1 MALPP
6 NRPSPDQGGARP
18 GKGQGAGAPPLVAPG
33 APADEDELGA
43 GPSALQREL
52 AAERASYSGL
62 ARWLILAGTL
72 AAIALAVNQLFNLQL
87 GGYVLISGMYLYLLA
102 AIFLSLT
109 FVCFRH
115 SQAPRTS
122 TFEAFVAAGLAAAV
136 IAYSTVSVVRYLALL
151 GWLPE
156 AVATTRIFTVPTFQ
170 SAESWLQILFLA
182 LFAAFAVWLAL
193 SIRGRA
199 VHQGSVPWFD
209 WLLTALA
216 LVVCGFFVWTADDSL
231 EGGWEYAAPVEAVWF
246 SVALYLM
253 ILEATRRAG
262 GFVLFLIVLT
272 FSLYPTFASHVPD
285 PLSGFQ
291 SPFLDVIPFF
301 MISSEASFGIP
312 MGAFGT
318 LVIGFILFGAILQ
331 FTGGGRFFND
341 LALAM
346 VGQYRGGAAK
356 VAIFASGFMGSMSG
370 SVISNV
376 LTTGAVS
383 IPAMKKTGF
392 SPRYAAA
399 TEACASTGGVL
410 MPPIMGATA
419 FVMASWLSRPYV
431 EIMLAAAIPS
441 VLYYF
446 GLFAQID
453 AYSAR
458 RGLKGM
464 ARDALPRMLATL
476 KTGWIYIF
484 VFAVL
489 IFLMVAFRWET
500 RAPFYAI
507 VLLLIANQ
515 IMSGHRFT
523 LTSFLDM
530 IVSVGRTLA
539 ELTAVLLGIGMI
551 VGAFQATGLTGPL
564 ATELIFLAGDSVFM
578 LLVMGAITSF
588 IFGMGMTVTAC
599 YIFLAVVLA
608 PALVQGGLNELAVHL
623 FILYWGMVSYITPPV
638 ALGAF
643 AAASMAGAS
652 PMKTGLEAMRL
663 GGVIYIAPFFFVL
676 NPALIGEGPA
686 AEVIVVVI
694 CALIGVWFLSA
705 AMQAYLAFVGP
716 FPYTA
721 TGYAMRGVLALT
733 ALMIA
738 APAGGVFG
746 FGHAEITVA
755 GFILALVPI
764 AYVWRLGRL
773 APA

>member
-1 MALPP
+1 M
-6 NRPSPDQGGARP
+6 NQPDDDRRDQPDPHP
-18 GKGQGAGAPPLVAPG
+18 GEGQPPLVAPG
-33 APADEDELGA
+33 VPGDVDKLGG

-52 AAERASYSGL
+52 AAERASYSGA
-62 ARWLILAGTL
+62 ARGLIILGTVV
-72 AAIALAVNQLFNLQL
+72 AIALAVNQLFNLQL
-87 GGYVLISGMYLYLLA
+87 GGYVLISGMYLYVLA
-102 AIFLSLT
+102 GIFLSLT

-115 SQAPRTS
+115 SQAARTPAL
-122 TFEAFVAAGLAAAV
+122 EAFLAGVMIAAV
-136 IAYSTVSVVRYLALL
+136 LSYSTVSVIRYLSVL

-156 AVATTRIFTVPTFQ
+156 AVATTRIFAVPTFET
-170 SAESWLQILFLA
+170 AESWLQLVFLV
-182 LFAAFAVWLAL
+182 LFATFAIWLAL
-193 SIRGRA
+193 SLRGRA
-199 VHQGSVPWFD
+199 VAPSTVPWFD
-209 WLLTALA
+209 WMLAGLA
-216 LVVCGFFVWTADDSL
+216 LIVCGFFAWTADDSL
-231 EGGWEYAAPVEAVWF
+231 EGGWEYAAPQEAVWF

-262 GFVLFLIVLT
+262 GLVLFLIVLL

-312 MGAFGT
+312 MNAFGT

-341 LALAM
+341 LALAL

-383 IPAMKKTGF
+383 IPAMKNTGF

-419 FVMASWLSRPYV
+419 FVMASWLARPYV

-441 VLYYF
+441 LLYYF

-453 AYSAR
+453 AYAAR

-464 ARDALPRMLATL
+464 ARGTLPRVLATL
-476 KTGWIYIF
+476 KTGWIYIL

-515 IMSGHRFT
+515 IMRGSRFT
-523 LTSFLDM
+523 LKSFLDM

-564 ATELIFLAGDSVFM
+564 ATELIFMAGDSVVM
-578 LLVMGAITSF
+578 LLLMGALTSF

-608 PALVQGGLNELAVHL
+608 PALVQGGLNVLAVHL

-676 NPALIGEGPA
+676 NPALIGEGPWL
-686 AEVIVVVI
+686 EVVTVLA

-705 AMQAYLAFVGP
+705 AMQAYVAWAGP
-716 FPYTA
+716 FPYSPM
-721 TGYAMRGVLALT
+721 GYLMRAILALS
-733 ALMIA
+733 ALAIA
-738 APAGGVFG
+738 APAGGALGIGHLELTVGG
-746 FGHAEITVA
+746 FVVA
-755 GFILALVPI
+755 LLPLAY
-764 AYVWRLGRL
+764 AWRQGRL